1 MNPPH
6 VDRARDSVLGTL
18 LHTYTP
24 GAIVVVQ
31 AQQVQPRDFGTP
43 ESRAHV
49 MYRAIL
55 ALHRDGANVDP
66 VTAEGFLARHGML
79 ERAGG
84 VGYMAVLAISAVPSA
99 LREHSFLIA
108 ESGKWER
115 HLRALEA
122 ATEAA
127 HARDSESFWDA
138 VGRIRVDVVGEPLK
152 ALDGGK
158 REAA

>member
-1 MNPPH
+1 MTPPH
-6 VDRARDSVLGTL
+6 VERARDSVLGTL
-18 LHTYTP
+18 LHHYAP
-24 GAIVVVQ
+24 KSVIVVQ

-43 ESRAHV
+43 ESPAHV
-49 MYRAIL
+49 LYRAIL

-84 VGYMAVLAISAVPSA
+84 IYYMDTLAISAVPSA
-99 LREHSFLIA
+99 LKEHAFLLA

-127 HARDSESFWDA
+127 RARDAESFWEA
-138 VGRIRVDVVGEPLK
+138 VGRIRQDVVGEPLK
-152 ALDGGK
+152 AIDGGK